1 MSAGADQMRKGE
13 GKAAEMPA
21 TGTKTAETKTTGTDT
36 KAGNKKAAG
45 NKPTGMKTGRKK
57 ISEKKTAEN
66 KAEKKAGDRK
76 LGSKGGEEKVAGRQ
90 RRRAVAPLSKPV
102 EHRNLILD
110 GLGVSTGIGIGEVHV
125 IEAGDVHV
133 PEYEIADSD
142 IEAELERFVAA
153 REKAER
159 QLKKLKT
166 KSLDLHGSAAEEMG
180 FLLDAH
186 LQMLSGSRVTRGV
199 EQRIRQ
205 HRQNAEAAV
214 QAEISKVAQ
223 EFAGLGDAYLA
234 ARASDVR
241 EVGARLLR
249 NLTQTPYEAFK
260 HLPPGSILVAEE
272 LTPSDTALLD
282 PKLTHGFVTVLGG
295 AESHTA
301 IMARSLG
308 LPAVLGVTEL
318 LSLVKNG
325 DIIIIDGK
333 AGRVIINPSA
343 DLLADYRRRQDE
355 LERNAKQLARLRKL
369 PAVTR
374 DGRRIGL
381 LANLELPREVAMAAQ
396 AGAEGIGLVRTEF
409 LFMNRADLPSED
421 EQYRA
426 LREIVEGMEGRP
438 VTIRTL
444 DVGGDK
450 LAVSLGD
457 KMGASANP
465 ALGLRAIR
473 LSLRERDLLDT
484 QLAAILRASTHG
496 PVRILLPMIS
506 SVGEVK
512 QVREALL
519 QVAKRLKR
527 RGLKLPDPLPSVGV
541 MIEVPGAALAADAL
555 AQVSDF
561 FAIGSN
567 DLTMYTLAIDRGEE
581 QVAHLYNPLHPA
593 VLRLIQFATEA
604 ALRSGIQISICG
616 EIAGDPRYTALLLG
630 LGIQDLSMASTSL
643 PRVKQRVRNMDF
655 VAATRCARL
664 IMDQADMGRI
674 AMLLDDFNAL
684 AV

>member
-1 MSAGADQMRKGE
+1 MMAKS
-13 GKAAEMPA
+13 
-21 TGTKTAETKTTGTDT
+21 
-36 KAGNKKAAG
+36 
-45 NKPTGMKTGRKK
+45 GRKDTDGKKEPGIKRAAAQRGGK
-57 ISEKKTAEN
+57 IEGGKIDGAKPDTVRKRTRTAA
-66 KAEKKAGDRK
+66 KPH
-76 LGSKGGEEKVAGRQ
+76 GRQ
-90 RRRAVAPLSKPV
+90 DRHNV
-102 EHRNLILD
+102 ILE
-110 GLGVSTGIGIGEVHV
+110 GLGVAGGIGIGQVHLM
-125 IEAGDVHV
+125 ETGDVHV
-133 PEYEIADSD
+133 PEYEIPVEK

-159 QLKKLKT
+159 QIKKLKT

-186 LQMLSGSRVTRGV
+186 LQMLSSSRVTRGV
-199 EQRIRQ
+199 EQRIR
-205 HRQNAEAAV
+205 HHQNAEAAV

-223 EFAGLGDAYLA
+223 DFAGLGDDYLA
-234 ARASDVR
+234 ARATDVR

-249 NLTQTPYEAFK
+249 NLTKTPYQAFK
-260 HLPPGSILVAEE
+260 HLPAGSIVVAEE

-282 PKLTHGFVTVLGG
+282 PKQIFGFATVLGG

-308 LPAVLGVTEL
+308 IPAVLGIPDL
-318 LSLVKNG
+318 LGRTKTG
-325 DIIIIDGK
+325 DIVIVDGT
-333 AGRVIINPSA
+333 AGRVIINPGEA
-343 DLLADYRRRQDE
+343 LLADYRRRQGE
-355 LERNAKQLARLRKL
+355 LERDVKQLARLRKL

-374 DGRRIGL
+374 DGRRVGL

-409 LFMNRADLPSED
+409 LFMNREDLPSED

-426 LREIVEGMEGRP
+426 LREIIEGMEGRP

-444 DVGGDK
+444 DLGGDK

-457 KMGASANP
+457 RLGESANP

-473 LSLRERDLLDT
+473 LSLRERHLLDT
-484 QLAAILRASTHG
+484 QLAAILRAATHG
-496 PVRILLPMIS
+496 TVRILLPMIS

-512 QVREALL
+512 QVREALV
-519 QVAKRLKR
+519 QVARRLKR
-527 RGLKLPDPLPSVGV
+527 RGAKVPDPLPSVGV

-616 EIAGDPRYTALLLG
+616 EIAGDPRYTPLLLG

-643 PRVKQRVRNMDF
+643 PRVKQRIRNIDF

-664 IMDQADMGRI
+664 IMDQSDMGRI

-684 AV
+684 AM